1 MRNDVKNRP
10 LVLCTA
16 AFIVLLGS
24 MARVT
29 AQAPATEVRALW
41 VQRTSLTS
49 PGAIVAMVE
58 SARMNGFNTLLV
70 QVRGRGDAY
79 FNSRL
84 EPRAST
90 LSGQPPS
97 FDPLEAVLTEAR
109 SAGLRVHAWVNVN
122 LIAGVGELPPSRTH
136 LVYAHPEWLMV
147 PRELAVEMAGID
159 HRSPEYLGRLTR
171 HARAHAQQI
180 EGLYSSPLQIA
191 SVNHTVAVIS
201 DLAGRYALD
210 GIHLDYFRFP
220 SEDFDYS
227 PQALAQFQADLLPHL
242 SADERRQYAARA
254 KGRPLF
260 YTEMFPQRWADFRRS
275 RLTVLLMR
283 IRTAVKNR
291 RPDMTVSA
299 AVVPDPAAAS
309 ARNLQDWQAWIENGL
324 LDVLCPMAYTA
335 DPAIFMAQIA
345 GARELAGL
353 RPVWAGIGAYRLS
366 LSETVENIRTARRLG
381 AQGVIL
387 FSYDNL
393 SALSSGTGYVNFLSD
408 VARAAF

>member
-1 MRNDVKNRP
+1 
-10 LVLCTA
+10 
-16 AFIVLLGS
+16 
-24 MARVT
+24 
-29 AQAPATEVRALW
+29 
-41 VQRTSLTS
+41 
-49 PGAIVAMVE
+49 
-58 SARMNGFNTLLV
+58 MNGFNTLLV

-97 FDPLEAVLTEAR
+97 FDPLEAVIAEAR
-109 SAGLRVHAWVNVN
+109 RAGLRVHAWVNVN
-122 LIAGVGELPPSRTH
+122 LIAGVGELPLSRNH

-147 PRELAVEMAGID
+147 PRELAVEVAGID
-159 HRSPEYLGRLTR
+159 QRSPEYLGRLTR
-171 HARAHAQQI
+171 YARAHAQQI

-201 DLAGRYALD
+201 DLASRYALD

-227 PQALAQFQADLLPHL
+227 RQALAQFRADLLPHL
-242 SADERRQYAARA
+242 SVDERRQYAARA
-254 KGRPLF
+254 EGQPLF

-275 RLTVLLMR
+275 RLTALLMR
-283 IRTAVKNR
+283 IRTAVKSR
-291 RPDMTVSA
+291 RPDITVSA
-299 AVVPDPAAAS
+299 AVVPDAAAAA
-309 ARNLQDWQAWIENGL
+309 ARSLQDWQTWVENGL
-324 LDVLCPMAYTA
+324 LDVVCPMAYTA
-335 DPAIFMAQIA
+335 DSGIFAAQIA
-345 GARELAGL
+345 SARALAGP

-366 LSETVENIRTARRLG
+366 PSETVENIRTARRLG

-393 SALSSGTGYVNFLSD
+393 SALSDRTDSLNFLSD
-408 VARAAF
+408 VARTAFGQ

>member
-1 MRNDVKNRP
+1 VKTRP
-10 LVLCTA
+10 LVLWA
-16 AFIVLLGS
+16 AACIVLLGS
-24 MARVT
+24 TAWVP

-41 VQRTSLTS
+41 VQRASLTS

-58 SARMNGFNTLLV
+58 SARTNGFNTLLV

-97 FDPLEAVLTEAR
+97 FDPLGAVIAEAR
-109 SAGLRVHAWVNVN
+109 RAGLRVHAWVNVN
-122 LIAGVGELPPSRTH
+122 LIAGVGELPLSRNH

-159 HRSPEYLGRLTR
+159 QRSPEYLGRLTR
-171 HARAHAQQI
+171 YARAHAQQI
-180 EGLYSSPLQIA
+180 EGLYSSPLQSA

-227 PQALAQFQADLLPHL
+227 RQALAQFRADLLPQL
-242 SADERRQYAARA
+242 SVDERRQYAARA
-254 KGRPLF
+254 ERQPLF

-275 RLTVLLMR
+275 RLTALLMR
-283 IRTAVKNR
+283 IRTAVKSR
-291 RPDMTVSA
+291 RRDITVSA
-299 AVVPDPAAAS
+299 AVVPDAAAAA
-309 ARNLQDWQAWIENGL
+309 ARSLQDWQTWVENGL
-324 LDVLCPMAYTA
+324 LDVVCPMAYTA
-335 DPAIFMAQIA
+335 DSGIFAAQIA
-345 GARELAGL
+345 SARALAGP

-366 LSETVENIRTARRLG
+366 PSETVENIRTARRLG

-393 SALSSGTGYVNFLSD
+393 SALSDGTDSLNFLSD